1 MKLLPPIPEHTTILI
16 KGRVTTTTEGRV
28 TKPTCRSFQVTGND
42 VEYKTECIIK
52 AVYKNT
58 RLDDPFGKTKL
69 HVFSIYVN
77 QKKMSTATHLSLDE
91 YCKYLKE
98 YIEFERWND
107 VL

>member
-1 MKLLPPIPEHTTILI
+1 MKLLHPIPDHTTILI
-16 KGRVTTTTEGRV
+16 KGRAD
-28 TKPTCRSFQVTGND
+28 KPTTRSISVTGND

-52 AVYKNT
+52 AVYNNT

-77 QKKMSTATHLSLDE
+77 QKKMTTATHLSLDE
-91 YCKYLKE
+91 YVSLMKE

-107 VL
+107 TI

>member
-1 MKLLPPIPEHTTILI
+1 MKLIPDIESTTILI
-16 KGRVTTTTEGRV
+16 KGKIVTS
-28 TKPTCRSFQVTGND
+28 RSFRVIGDD

-77 QKKMSTATHLSLDE
+77 KKKMSTATHLSLDE
-91 YCKYLKE
+91 YCNYLKE